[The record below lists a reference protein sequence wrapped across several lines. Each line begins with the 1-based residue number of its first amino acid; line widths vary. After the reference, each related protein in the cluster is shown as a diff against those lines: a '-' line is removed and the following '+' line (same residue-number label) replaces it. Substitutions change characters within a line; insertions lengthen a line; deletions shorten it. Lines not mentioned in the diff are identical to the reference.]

1 MTRAILLPGMDG
13 TGDLLKEFAAALA
26 PEFDALI
33 VSYPKDVAL
42 DYHALI
48 AFVRDLLP
56 SDEHFV
62 LIAESFSG
70 PVAIGLAATNPKGLV
85 GVTLCASFA
94 STPRPRLKPFVRLF
108 QTLPLQHLPARFAMP
123 VLMGRWSSPDWS
135 RRVQDTLRVV
145 APAVMRRRLD
155 DVSTVNLTAL
165 VADIDC
171 PLLYLKASDD
181 RLVLADSWHA
191 IHDASH
197 NAACIEIEG
206 PHFLLQ
212 AKPQECAAEIK
223 RCFAS

>member
-13 TGDLLKEFAAALA
+13 TGELLTEFAAALA

-33 VSYPKDVAL
+33 VSYPTDVAL
-42 DYHALI
+42 DYQALI

-56 SDEHFV
+56 SGEQFL

-70 PVAIGLAATNPKGLV
+70 PVAIGLAASKPDGLI
-85 GVTLCASFA
+85 GVVMCASFA
-94 STPRPRLKPFVRLF
+94 NAPRPRLRPFVRLF
-108 QTLPLQHLPARFAMP
+108 QPLPPQRLPARLAMP

-135 RRVQDTLRVV
+135 RRVQRTIRAI
-145 APAVMRRRLD
+145 APIVMRRRLN
-155 DVSTVNLTAL
+155 DVSTVDMATL
-165 VADIDC
+165 VAHIDS
-171 PLLYLKASDD
+171 PLLYLKASND

-191 IHDASH
+191 IHQAGR

-212 AKPQECAAEIK
+212 AKPQECAVEIK
-223 RCFAS
+223 RYFPS